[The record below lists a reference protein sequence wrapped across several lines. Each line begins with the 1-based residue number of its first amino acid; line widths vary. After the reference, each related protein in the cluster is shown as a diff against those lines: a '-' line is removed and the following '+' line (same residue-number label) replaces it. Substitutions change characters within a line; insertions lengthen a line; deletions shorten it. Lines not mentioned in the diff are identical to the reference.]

1 MIILWNFE
9 KYYVPLNTFIALRAI
24 LNPYD
29 FEKVFDQDDQLFSS
43 TSNVNSNDESDTSA
57 ILDDLDLDL
66 DLENDPIDESS
77 CLLENGGDNGNG
89 NDHGSN
95 GEINNGSITKS
106 SRQNNGEP
114 TISRRKSTLD
124 EEREEF
130 TDYTYPGLID
140 PLDGPWVGFTGNFV
154 KMIEYKSL
162 RLQQQALLEEGR
174 NVRDE
179 NEAAI
184 GTTFINEQELVVNKN
199 YQLVNGNEL
208 QFIGFLFLK
217 YYL

>member
-1 MIILWNFE
+1 MF
-9 KYYVPLNTFIALRAI
+9 AR
-24 LNPYD
+24 
-29 FEKVFDQDDQLFSS
+29 
-43 TSNVNSNDESDTSA
+43 
-57 ILDDLDLDL
+57 
-66 DLENDPIDESS
+66 
-77 CLLENGGDNGNG
+77 NGGGNGNG

-162 RLQQQALLEEGR
+162 RY
-174 NVRDE
+174 N
-179 NEAAI
+179 
-184 GTTFINEQELVVNKN
+184 NKHC
-199 YQLVNGNEL
+199 
-208 QFIGFLFLK
+208 
-217 YYL
+217 